1 MAARGQRRQRSDQSA
16 EHVRERILGA
26 FSEKAKRSGLRSV
39 VMAELASELRMSATT
54 LYNHFSSKEELVLV
68 LVKRWV
74 EELTAEDAFIS
85 EGPELRT
92 LLDRV
97 RHWAQD
103 WAASMS
109 ELSVAFIQDLQR
121 EYPVAWGI
129 FQDGVAER
137 RRLGSE
143 ILRPVLKPELNAN
156 VAIEILHLI
165 LARVADPK
173 FSDRTETSRSE
184 AIQTA
189 VSIWASGALTPKGQL
204 RAIPNANERSH
215 EGSVSKRSVPEGG

>member
-1 MAARGQRRQRSDQSA
+1 MAAARVLRRRNSEQNA
-16 EHVRERILGA
+16 EQVRERILQA

-39 VMAELASELRMSATT
+39 VMAELASDLRMSATT

-68 LVKRWV
+68 LVERWV
-74 EELTAEDAFIS
+74 MELAAADALTS
-85 EGPELRT
+85 ERPELRT
-92 LLDRV
+92 PLDRV
-97 RHWAQD
+97 RHWAQV

-129 FQDGVAER
+129 FQEGVEER
-137 RRLGSE
+137 KRIGSE
-143 ILRPVLKPELNAN
+143 ILRPLLKPELNAN
-156 VAIEILHLI
+156 VAIEILDLI

-173 FSDRTETSRSE
+173 FSDRTGTSRSE

-189 VSIWASGALTPKGQL
+189 VSVWASGALGQEGQL
-204 RAIPNANERSH
+204 RAIPTVSRRSD
-215 EGSVSKRSVPEGG
+215 EGPA